1 MAVSL
6 ANKITDIV
14 DMGWWI
20 SEIDRH
26 HNKRSWSGEVR
37 KGHTRLKVK
46 DATDV
51 PHLLSKLRKAIKEHE
66 VNKG

>member
-6 ANKITDIV
+6 TNKIIDIV
-14 DMGWWI
+14 EMGWWI

-37 KGHTRLKVK
+37 KGHTRLKVR
-46 DATDV
+46 DAVDV
-51 PHLLSKLRKAIKEHE
+51 PHLLSKLRRAIKEYE
-66 VNKG
+66 VNEE